1 MSITITIARSRV
13 EARAGAAVTRSR
25 SRRHSLACSSS
36 DGVVV
41 DGVVGGVGVGV
52 GRRWWRAPAPRCAA
66 RGRARG
72 IRVDGT
78 QVDVK
83 VGVDV
88 FGVDAAEDGD
98 DDDDARGVAKGVG
111 G

>member
-1 MSITITIARSRV
+1 MP
-13 EARAGAAVTRSR
+13 RSR

-36 DGVVV
+36 DGVVG
-41 DGVVGGVGVGV
+41 GVVGGVDGVDGVGV

-72 IRVDGT
+72 IRVDG
-78 QVDVK
+78 QVDVN